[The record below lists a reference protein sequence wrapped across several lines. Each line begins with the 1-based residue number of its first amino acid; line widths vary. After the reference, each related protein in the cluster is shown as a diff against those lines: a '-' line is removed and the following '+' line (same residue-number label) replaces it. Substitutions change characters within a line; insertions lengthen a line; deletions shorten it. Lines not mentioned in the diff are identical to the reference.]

1 MIKDDSK
8 KATPMGADEVTNIPT
23 IQIDT
28 PVDYSSNQP
37 LPTELLDSIK
47 NRLPN
52 LDQVKQFYQ

>member
-1 MIKDDSK
+1 
-8 KATPMGADEVTNIPT
+8 MGADEVTNIPT

-52 LDQVKQFYQ
+52 LDQVKQFYR